1 MNLAARIRDQRVA
14 PGSLAIFWIAQAGF
28 VYKTPNGQVIYI
40 DPYLT
45 DAVARRLGDVLYGF
59 KRLTPSLIA
68 PAEVEADL
76 VVTTHEHLDHFDAD
90 AMPILARNPR
100 TRFVGAPDC
109 QARFAEAGI
118 AAERVTILRAG
129 ETAHFEGFS
138 LTGAY
143 ADHGDLAPEAI
154 GIILQAGDLRIWQ
167 VGDSAYRPDRW
178 QDICAQGVDVLIT
191 PINGAF
197 GNMNGVEAAHL
208 ARACRA
214 RVAIPCHFWMF
225 AEHNGDPA
233 RFLEAMREHAPATT
247 AHLMAQGECLVIGE

>member
-1 MNLAARIRDQRVA
+1 MNLAARIRDLRVA

-28 VYKTPNGQVIYI
+28 VYKTSNGQIIYI

-68 PAEVEADL
+68 PEEVDDDW

-100 TRFVGAPDC
+100 IRFVGAPDC
-109 QARFAEAGI
+109 QTRFAEAGI

-129 ETAHFEGFS
+129 ETVHCDEVS
-138 LTGAY
+138 LTGVY

-154 GIILQAGDLRIWQ
+154 GVILQ

-178 QDICAQGVDVLIT
+178 QDICARGVDVLIA

-208 ARACRA
+208 AHACRA

-233 RFLEAMREHAPATT
+233 QFLQAMRDHAPEVEAR
-247 AHLMAQGECLVIGE
+247 LLGQGECFAVTSAND